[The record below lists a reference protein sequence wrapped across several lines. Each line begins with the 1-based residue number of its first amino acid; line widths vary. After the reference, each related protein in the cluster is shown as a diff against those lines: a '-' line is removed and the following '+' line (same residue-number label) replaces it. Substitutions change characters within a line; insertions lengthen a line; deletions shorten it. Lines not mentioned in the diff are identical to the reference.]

1 MKNKMKILLVLSLMC
16 VLLILL
22 CINANACSNMNFGK
36 DATVDGSVINIGA
49 QEGWCNP
56 NILIVHGQTF
66 EPGTMAPVYLNRYH
80 DSAPESEGTP
90 IIKVGEIPQVEKTYT
105 YFHSAFPFMNEH
117 QVFISDE
124 LMVGRPE
131 LANPNGI
138 MDTDQLMVFALQRA
152 KTAREAIMVA
162 GSLAEKY
169 GYSANYGGPEAW
181 SVTDPNEA
189 WWFEI
194 FGGGAD
200 WTPDC
205 GRPGAVWVAQRV
217 PDDEVSFNFNRSR
230 IGEIDLDNKD
240 YFMGSPNVYSL
251 AEDMGWWDPKSG
263 KPFIWWEVYSEGISL
278 INLYGGDPDNPIEPR
293 EWRFVQLVAPSL
305 NPDPNQERWAFS
317 IKPDK
322 KLSLQ
327 DIMAIQKDIYEG
339 TEFDLTKGLAAGPW
353 GSPERLLTK
362 EFPRAISNWSTT
374 YHLTTQARNWLPD
387 PIGGLMW
394 FGYDE
399 ALTSVQMPIYCGIT
413 KLPDSFVNQSRELKD
428 SNVFDKK
435 SAYWVFN
442 FVSNWAN
449 LNYQYMIEDIR
460 EARNYLMDDMFALQP
475 AIEDTALELYKKD
488 PSLAVHFLTNYSV
501 NTANKVINY
510 WWKLADKLVTKYVDG
525 GRVGEK
531 SPSYTDWWLESVT
544 K

>member
-1 MKNKMKILLVLSLMC
+1 MKNKVRILSVVSLMF
-16 VLLILL
+16 VLLAFLSSNV
-22 CINANACSNMNFGK
+22 NASCSNMNFGK

-56 NILIVHGQTF
+56 NIVIVHGQTF
-66 EPGTMAPVYLNRYH
+66 EPGTMAPVYLNRFYE
-80 DSAPESEGTP
+80 SAPMSEDTP

-105 YFHSAFPFMNEH
+105 YFHSGFPFMNEH

-124 LMVGRPE
+124 LLVGRPE

-162 GSLAEKY
+162 GSLAEEY
-169 GYSANYGGPEAW
+169 GYCSNYGGPESW

-200 WTPDC
+200 WTPDS

-217 PDDEVSFNFNRSR
+217 PDDEVSFNFNRSV

-251 AEDMGWWDPKSG
+251 AEDMGWWDPNSG
-263 KPFIWWEVYSEGISL
+263 KPFIWYEVYADGKSL
-278 INLYGGDPDNPIEPR
+278 IGGNPDPAIELR
-293 EWRFVQLVAPSL
+293 EWRFVSLVAPSL
-305 NPDPNQERWAFS
+305 NPDPNQERWPFS

-322 KLSLQ
+322 KLSVH
-327 DIMAIQKDIYEG
+327 DIMAIQKDVYEG
-339 TEFDLTKGLAAGPW
+339 TEFDKTKGLAAGPW
-353 GSPERLLTK
+353 GSPDRYSMK
-362 EFPRAISNWSTT
+362 EPRNISHWSTT
-374 YHLTTQARNWLPD
+374 YHLLTQARNWLPD

-394 FGYDE
+394 FGWDK
-399 ALTSVQMPIYCGIT
+399 AVTSCQMPLYCGIT
-413 KLPDSFVNQSRELKD
+413 KLPDSFDNQSRELKD

-435 SAYWVFN
+435 SAFWAFN

-449 LNYQYMIEDIR
+449 LNYAHMIEDIR
-460 EARNYLMDDMFALQP
+460 EARSYLMDDMFAMQP
-475 AIEDTALELYKKD
+475 IIEATAIELYEKD
-488 PSLAVHFLTNYSV
+488 PALAVRFLTDYSV
-501 NTANKVINY
+501 NTANKVVNY
-510 WWKLADKLVTKYVDG
+510 WWELGDKLVAKYVDG
-525 GRVGEK
+525 GKVGEK
-531 SPSYTDWWLESVT
+531 SPRYPEWWIEAVT